1 MNSFKEIS
9 PFELQGNHV
18 HKIGRDWMLVS
29 AADGTDGDVFGENY
43 NTMTAS
49 WGGVGVLWNKP
60 VAYVFIR
67 PERHT
72 FTFTEESDFMS
83 LSFFGGEK
91 RDVLTMCG
99 RTSGRDTDK
108 VGKGGLTP
116 VFAEADGGRHVYFEE
131 ASEVLLLRKMYA
143 APIETSAF
151 TDQAPL
157 EFYRTDGLHRMYVC
171 EIVKALVK

>member
-1 MNSFKEIS
+1 MSFKEIS
-9 PFELQGNHV
+9 PYELQGNPI

-29 AADGTDGDVFGENY
+29 AANTGEGASFGEDY

-72 FTFTEESDFMS
+72 YGFTEDSDYMS
-83 LSFFGGEK
+83 LSFFGGE
-91 RDVLTMCG
+91 RREALTLCG
-99 RTSGRDTDK
+99 RTSGRAVDK
-108 VGKGGLTP
+108 VKETGLTP

-131 ASEVLLLRKMYA
+131 ASEVLLLRKLYA
-143 APIETSAF
+143 APIETAAF
-151 TDQAPL
+151 IDQAPL
-157 EFYRTDGLHRMYVC
+157 EYYRTDGLHKMYVC

>member
-1 MNSFKEIS
+1 MAEFRTIRPEEITDNA
-9 PFELQGNHV
+9 FRL
-18 HKIGRDWMLVS
+18 IGKYWMLVTS
-29 AADGTDGDVFGENY
+29 AKNDGCLICGEDY

-72 FTFTEESDFMS
+72 YGFTEDSDYMS
-83 LSFFGGEK
+83 LSFFGGER
-91 RDVLTMCG
+91 RDALTLCG
-99 RTSGRDTDK
+99 RTSGREVDK
-108 VGKGGLTP
+108 AKETGLTP

-131 ASEVLLLRKMYA
+131 ASEVLLLRKLYA
-143 APIETSAF
+143 APIETAAF
-151 TDQAPL
+151 IDQAPL
-157 EFYRTDGLHRMYVC
+157 EYYRTDGLHKMYVC